1 MAMKKIHVLSMLLCA
16 FVILSAS
23 AQTSTASTGEQ
34 NADALLER
42 HQALAG
48 QLSNNA
54 FERPIYLES
63 SESSSMVTGNAFAVL
78 NTPFST
84 VSTIFKSPSHWCEVM
99 ILHINTKYCRAESD
113 ASPSLLNVNIGKKT
127 EQELAD
133 TFAVA
138 FKFRL
143 VSSSPGYLSVLL
155 NAEKGPLGTNNYRIE
170 LNAIPLP
177 EGKTFMHLR
186 YSYGYGMAGRLAMQT
201 YLATVGSGKVGFTTL
216 SQGQKPVFVSGM
228 RGAIE
233 RNTMR
238 YYLAIEVYLASLK
251 APASPQLN
259 VRFEHWFKATE
270 QYPRQLHEV
279 NLDSYLTMKKNEY
292 QRQKAAS

>member
-1 MAMKKIHVLSMLLCA
+1 MKKLQVWSALFCA
-16 FVILSAS
+16 IVFLGSAS
-23 AQTSTASTGEQ
+23 AQTSPASTVEQ

-42 HQALAG
+42 HQALAS

-63 SESSSMVTGNAFAVL
+63 SETSSMVTGNAYAVL
-78 NTPFST
+78 NSPFNT
-84 VSTIFKSPSHWCEVM
+84 VSTIFKSPSQWCEVM
-99 ILHINTKYCRAESD
+99 ILHINTKYCRAESE
-113 ASPSLLNVNIGKKT
+113 AGSSLLNVNMGKKT

-138 FKFRL
+138 FKFRQL
-143 VSSSPGYLSVLL
+143 SSSPGYLSVLL
-155 NAEKGPLGTNNYRIE
+155 NADKGPLGTSNYRIE
-170 LNAIPLP
+170 LNATPLP

-186 YSYGYGMAGRLAMQT
+186 YSYGYGMAGRLAMQG
-201 YLATVGSGKVGFTTL
+201 YLATLGSGKVGFTTL
-216 SQGQKPVFVSGM
+216 TSGQKPVFVSGL

-238 YYLAIEVYLASLK
+238 YYLAIEVFLASLK
-251 APASPQLN
+251 APAPQQLN
-259 VRFEHWFKATE
+259 MRLEQWFKATE

-279 NLDSYLTMKKNEY
+279 DLDSYLTMKKNEY
-292 QRQKAAS
+292 QRQKTGS